1 VEKVFHLNYE
11 RYKPACSRPLGMG
24 PFFDFAAAVARR
36 QKPAPKSSLWRFGRK
51 AAPALVVHVD
61 ESEGRWY
68 GEGGNTQTHVSRRA
82 YKRL

>member
-1 VEKVFHLNYE
+1 
-11 RYKPACSRPLGMG
+11 MG

-36 QKPAPKSSLWRFGRK
+36 QKLAPKSSLLTFGRK
-51 AAPALVVHVD
+51 AASAPLVHVD

>member
-1 VEKVFHLNYE
+1 
-11 RYKPACSRPLGMG
+11 MG

-36 QKPAPKSSLWRFGRK
+36 QELAPKSSK
-51 AAPALVVHVD
+51 AAPAPVLHID